1 MDELKYLL
9 KQNVVGDSS
18 STYKAVSTT
27 LKNNVA
33 INSLITWIK
42 TTSVSRCLSSEEVLN
57 MAQLLK
63 CRH

>member
-9 KQNVVGDSS
+9 KQNVAGDAS

-57 MAQLLK
+57 MAQTLK

>member
-1 MDELKYLL
+1 MDELNYLI
-9 KQNVVGDSS
+9 KQNVVGDTS
-18 STYKAVSTT
+18 STYKAVITT

-57 MAQLLK
+57 MAQALK

>member
-1 MDELKYLL
+1 MDELNYLI
-9 KQNVVGDSS
+9 KQNVVGDTS
-18 STYKAVSTT
+18 STYKAVITT

-42 TTSVSRCLSSEEVLN
+42 TKSVSRCLSSEEVLN
-57 MAQLLK
+57 MAQALK

>member
-9 KQNVVGDSS
+9 KQNVEGDAS

-57 MAQLLK
+57 MAQTLK